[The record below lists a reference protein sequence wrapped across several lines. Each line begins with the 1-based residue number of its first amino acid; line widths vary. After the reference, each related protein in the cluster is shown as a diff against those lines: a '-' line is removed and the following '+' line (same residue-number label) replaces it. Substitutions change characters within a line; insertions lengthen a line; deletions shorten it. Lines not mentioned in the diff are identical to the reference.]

1 VQFCVTA
8 FEFSVADSVCGV
20 RKMLPLVWSTD
31 VTIKDAI
38 IQAYRRLYLN
48 PHGDNTRYAN
58 IFICSRLEEY
68 NLIYCSSNG
77 FLCLSIRAKAQTLV
91 DNLSEL
97 MVDASLGTVQCLE
110 EIVSALSPSFE
121 QSLPH
126 LILLTVVVVGV
137 FFLMQVQE
145 FFSNESA
152 LQTSVVQVLW
162 ERFSGKRE
170 TKALHRRAAVLL
182 LGMAAR

>member
-58 IFICSRLEEY
+58 VFICSRLEEY

-110 EIVSALSPSFE
+110 EIVSAFSPSFE

-137 FFLMQVQE
+137 FFLD
-145 FFSNESA
+145 A
-152 LQTSVVQVLW
+152 G
-162 ERFSGKRE
+162 SG
-170 TKALHRRAAVLL
+170 VFQQ
-182 LGMAAR
+182 

>member
-1 VQFCVTA
+1 MQFCVTA

-58 IFICSRLEEY
+58 ILVCSRLKEY

-110 EIVSALSPSFE
+110 EIVSFFSPSFK

-126 LILLTVVVVGV
+126 FILLTVVVV
-137 FFLMQVQE
+137 FFLVQVQE

-170 TKALHRRAAVLL
+170 AKALHRRAAVLL

>member
-1 VQFCVTA
+1 MQFCVTA

-58 IFICSRLEEY
+58 ILVSSRLKGY
-68 NLIYCSSNG
+68 NLIYCSSND

-110 EIVSALSPSFE
+110 EIVSVFRPSFK

-126 LILLTVVVVGV
+126 FILLTVVV
-137 FFLMQVQE
+137 FFLVQVQE

-162 ERFSGKRE
+162 ERFSGKRD